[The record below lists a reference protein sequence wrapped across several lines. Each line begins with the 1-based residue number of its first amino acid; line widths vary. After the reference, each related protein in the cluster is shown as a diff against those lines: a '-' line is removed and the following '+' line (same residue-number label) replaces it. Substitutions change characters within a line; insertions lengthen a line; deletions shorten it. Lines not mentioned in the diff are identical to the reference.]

1 MSNKLKNMRT
11 LLLILLAMVSLNVSA
26 QTITLTGNV
35 KDKSGDPIIGAS
47 IVEKGTTNGTI
58 TDFDGN
64 FSLKVS
70 GKDPIVVSYIGMK
83 SQEINVKGGGKSI
96 SIFLEDDTQALDEV
110 VVIGYGTAKKKDLT
124 GSVSTINSAA
134 LKDIPVANI
143 AEAMSGKMAGVQ
155 ITTTEGSPDADVKI
169 RVRGGGSITGD
180 NTPLYIVDGFPVN
193 SISDIPSSD
202 IQDIVVLKD
211 ASSTAIYGA
220 RGANG
225 VILITTKSPKE
236 GKFSL
241 SFNGSYGWKKLANK
255 LDVLSPYQFAAAQYE
270 LAAMSDKVS
279 DQYEPY
285 FGKFQ
290 DMDIYNTVNGTDW
303 LDEVFGRTGYTI
315 NNNIS
320 VTGGN
325 DKVSYNLS
333 YSRVD
338 DKAIMT
344 GSDYKRNSLSAKFN
358 ASPFKWLKLDFTA
371 RYSDTD
377 VNGGGANDVKSEK
390 STNDSRL
397 KHSVI
402 YTPITMSNVT
412 SDTDDEEEIGSL
424 FPPLTMI
431 RDTYRYKDNQI
442 YSYNGGVTIK
452 PIKGLSIRSELGYES
467 RPGLENRY
475 YGITTYYARQ
485 NSSYQNEPALSVA
498 ETYFNRFRNTNT
510 INYEA
515 TFKKIHKLTVLI
527 GEETMATRSRTA
539 TTQVD
544 GMPLALSPEDSF
556 KFTSSGKYTSYNNY
570 TKPDVKLLSFF
581 GRANY
586 DLYGRYLLTAT
597 FRADGSS
604 IFAPGQRWGYFPS
617 VAVGWRI
624 SDEKFMQNTSEWL
637 SNLKLRFS
645 YGTAGNN
652 NIDSDQYR
660 SMYSV
665 KNTAYL
671 QQGTSYWTTGTQ
683 LYNPDLKW
691 ETTYTRNL
699 GLDFGFWNN
708 RLNGSVE
715 LYSNNTK
722 DLLIDFPVNGTGYN
736 TQARNIGETSNK
748 GVELQLNG
756 VIVDTK
762 DWGLDLNFNIS
773 KNKGKVKSL
782 GGLDQIIAGST
793 WSSKMSD
800 DYRVYVGQEIGL
812 MYGYVTE
819 GRYSVDDFNRTDS
832 KWELAGVVKD
842 DAGNYVSGPADNSSI
857 AGKSWGPGAL
867 KLKDLNEDGKIDA
880 NDRKIIGHAAPKFTG
895 GFGINL
901 RYKSFDLSTAF
912 TFVYGNDI
920 YNANKIEFTSNDNNY
935 KYRNMTTEMALGS
948 RWTNVD
954 WATGDLI
961 TDKAALAATNANT
974 SLWSPNSQYVTHSW
988 AIEDGSFLRMNNLT
1002 VGYSLPKNIIA
1013 KVFLQQCR
1021 LYFTAT
1027 NLFCLTNYSGFDPE
1041 VDTRTKTPLTPGV
1054 DYSAYPKSR
1063 TYNFGINLTF

>member
-1 MSNKLKNMRT
+1 MSNNLKNMRT
-11 LLLILLAMVSLNVSA
+11 VLLILLAAISLNVSA

-35 KDKSGDPIIGAS
+35 KDKTGEPIIGAS
-47 IVEKGTTNGTI
+47 ILEKGTTNGTI

-64 FSLKVS
+64 FTLKVS
-70 GKDPIVVSYIGMK
+70 GKVPVIVSYIGMK
-83 SQEINVKGGGKSI
+83 TQEFNVKGKTRI
-96 SIFLEDDTQALDEV
+96 DVTLEDDTQNLDEV

-124 GSVSTINSAA
+124 GSVSTINSEA
-134 LKDIPVANI
+134 LKDIPVANV
-143 AEAMSGKMAGVQ
+143 AEAISGKMAGVQ
-155 ITTTEGSPDADVKI
+155 VTTTEGSPDADVKI

-193 SISDIPSSD
+193 SISDIPSTD

-225 VILITTKSPKE
+225 VILITTKSPTE
-236 GKFSL
+236 GKFSV
-241 SFNGSYGWKKLANK
+241 SYNGSYGWKKLAGK
-255 LDVLSPYQFAAAQYE
+255 LNVLSPYEFAAHQYE
-270 LAAMSDKVS
+270 EAAIANKIS

-290 DMDIYNTVNGTDW
+290 DMDIYNTIEGTDW
-303 LDEVFGRTGYTI
+303 VDEVFGRTGYTI
-315 NNNIS
+315 NNNVSIN
-320 VTGGN
+320 GGT
-325 DKVSYNLS
+325 DKISYNIS

-344 GSDYKRNSLSAKFN
+344 GSDYTRNALSAKIK
-358 ASPFKWLKLDFTA
+358 AKPFKWLNLDFST
-371 RYSDTD
+371 RYTDTD
-377 VNGGGANDVKSEK
+377 INGGGANDVKSEK

-402 YTPITMSNVT
+402 YTPIAMGNVT
-412 SDTDDEEEIGSL
+412 AGTDDEEEVGSL
-424 FPPLTMI
+424 FPPTTMI

-452 PIKGLSIRSELGYES
+452 PIKGLSIRSELGYEN

-475 YGITTYYARQ
+475 YGKSTYYARQ
-485 NSSYQNEPALSVA
+485 NSSVQNEPALTV
-498 ETYFNRFRNTNT
+498 TTKYFNRFRNTNT
-510 INYEA
+510 INYYA
-515 TFKKIHKLTVLI
+515 TFKKIHKLTVLL
-527 GEETMATRSRTA
+527 GEETMATRSRTV
-539 TTQVD
+539 TNQID
-544 GMPLALSPEDSF
+544 GISDAFSPEDAF
-556 KFTSSGKYTSYNNY
+556 KYTVNGKYSSFNNY
-570 TKPDVKLLSFF
+570 TDPDVKLLSFF

-586 DLYGRYLLTAT
+586 DLMGRYLLTAT

-617 VAVGWRI
+617 VAVAWRL
-624 SDEKFMQNTSEWL
+624 SDEKFMQGASKWL

-660 SMYSV
+660 SMYSA

-671 QQGTSYWTTGTQ
+671 EQGTSYWTTGTQ

-699 GLDFGFWNN
+699 GIDFGFWNN
-708 RLNGSVE
+708 RLNGSIE

-748 GVELQLNG
+748 GVEFQLNG

-762 DWGLDLNFNIS
+762 DWGFDINFNIS

-782 GGLDQIIAGST
+782 GGLKQIIAGST
-793 WSSKMSD
+793 WTSTMSD

-819 GRYSVDDFNRTDS
+819 GRYSVDDFNWDGS
-832 KWELAGVVKD
+832 KWVLAGVVTDEK
-842 DAGNYVSGPADNSSI
+842 GNYVSGPADNSSI
-857 AGKSWGPGAL
+857 TGKSWGPGAL
-867 KLKDLNEDGKIDA
+867 KLKDVNKDGKIDA
-880 NDRKIIGHAAPKFTG
+880 NDRQVIGHAAPKFTG

-901 RYKSFDLSTAF
+901 RYKNFDLSSAF

-920 YNANKIEFTSNDNNY
+920 YNANKIEFTSNKNNY
-935 KYRNMTTEMALGS
+935 KYRNMITDMALGN
-948 RWTNVD
+948 RWTNID
-954 WATGDLI
+954 WQTGAVI
-961 TDKAALAATNANT
+961 TDKAALTAANANT
-974 SLWSPNSQYVTHSW
+974 SLWSPYNQFVFHSW
-988 AIEDGSFLRMNNLT
+988 AVEDGSFLRMNNLT
-1002 VGYSLPKNIIA
+1002 VGYSLPKEWIK
-1013 KVFLQQCR
+1013 KVFMQQCR
-1021 LYFTAT
+1021 VYFTAT
-1027 NLFCLTNYSGFDPE
+1027 NLFCITSYSGFDPE